1 MSNEQQIHNLIA
13 RYPHYVDQARF
24 DKVGDLFANGKIISP
39 GNVMEGKEGVVSQL
53 RKNLQVYTDGTLRT
67 AHLPTN
73 TVLDIQED
81 ANKAMAVS
89 YLTILQ
95 ADAERGLSL
104 QPIAVGRYHD
114 TFKRVDGNWEFSV
127 RELIITLAG
136 DLSHHAAPNT
146 IDNQIIEK
154 RGK

>member
-1 MSNEQQIHNLIA
+1 MSSEQQILNLIA
-13 RYPHYVDQARF
+13 QYTHYVDQAKF

-39 GNVMEGKEGVVSQL
+39 GNVMEGKEEIVGQL
-53 RKNLQVYTDGTLRT
+53 SKNLQVYADGTLRT
-67 AHLPTN
+67 AHVTTN

-81 ANKAMAVS
+81 SDEAAAVS

-95 ADAERGLSL
+95 EDSRRGLSL

-114 TFKRVDGNWEFSV
+114 TFKRVDGRWGFSV
-127 RELIITLAG
+127 RELLITLAG

-146 IDNQIIEK
+146 IDPQTIENY
-154 RGK
+154 GQ